1 MKLLI
6 LSDIKGSIPTFCDF
20 CYSLKNRYL
29 QMLKNI
35 YIKKRFSGLNKFSE
49 KKVGQK
55 VGQLWGKKWGN
66 NN

>member
-1 MKLLI
+1 
-6 LSDIKGSIPTFCDF
+6 
-20 CYSLKNRYL
+20 
-29 QMLKNI
+29 MLKNI

-66 NN
+66 FLVQINKKSLSCCN

>member
-1 MKLLI
+1 M
-6 LSDIKGSIPTFCDF
+6 
-20 CYSLKNRYL
+20 
-29 QMLKNI
+29 MKNI

-55 VGQLWGKKWGN
+55 MGQKVGQLWGKKWGN